1 MIALN
6 VMERTSLR
14 SCIVTNELSLSHHV
28 IGLDFESIHPGNKE
42 FESVALVSCNSDFV
56 SVALK
61 IIFKVSP
68 YPCRLPLLS
77 LHCSP
82 SKTLIG
88 ITVRRSIYMW
98 ATSFI
103 SFPLTS
109 NSLHQNYM
117 TSNEAIQLLLAT
129 RCKPAVCLLPIS
141 LLLILSYIFRSASS
155 SSHQVHRI
163 RSNSL
168 GLYSLNMSIEPINLS
183 FCIGPVR

>member
-109 NSLHQNYM
+109 NSLHQNYV
-117 TSNEAIQLLLAT
+117 TGNEAIQLLLAT

-141 LLLILSYIFRSASS
+141 LLLILSYIFRSPSS
-155 SSHQVHRI
+155 SSHQVHHIKSIASGPI
-163 RSNSL
+163 RWV
-168 GLYSLNMSIEPINLS
+168 YTH
-183 FCIGPVR
+183 